1 MPFWSLLRSLDL
13 ASKSRCSSR
22 RTVEEDICV
31 CFFFFFFFF
40 FFFWFLTLAA
50 AEFSGLGF

>member
-31 CFFFFFFFF
+31 CFFFF
-40 FFFWFLTLAA
+40 WFLTLAT